1 MHGEAQLSLS
11 AKSGRSATAAM
22 GLRTSGSVQ
31 GADPLPSWNHGAAK
45 QAISAC
51 PALIIE
57 ERLWMEAAL
66 QRCGRR
72 ANTPVGGSVMDSL
85 VGFDPTADPTPALS
99 SPIDGVL
106 QGD

>member
-1 MHGEAQLSLS
+1 
-11 AKSGRSATAAM
+11 
-22 GLRTSGSVQ
+22 
-31 GADPLPSWNHGAAK
+31 
-45 QAISAC
+45 
-51 PALIIE
+51 
-57 ERLWMEAAL
+57 MEAAL